1 MAERAVSRRA
11 RVSTVLAVFAAVTVL
26 ALAGVW
32 LCQAQDR
39 SGSVSDA
46 PKTAAAQKSPQ
57 PIREVPR
64 DTEAEEAK
72 PQELPGVRE
81 CGLGAPVV
89 EPQIITLNC
98 ANTGVVASG
107 IKWSHYG
114 ADGAEGQGVVQVSV
128 AANGAAANGAA
139 PATYPARFRLYGA
152 KNVDGLLAF
161 TGIDV
166 DYTGATPMGESKE
179 TYSIA

>member
-11 RVSTVLAVFAAVTVL
+11 RVSTVLAIFAAVTVL

-64 DTEAEEAK
+64 DTETAEAK

-81 CGLGAPVV
+81 CGLGSPVV

-114 ADGAEGQGVVQVSV
+114 ADGADGQGVVQVSV
-128 AANGAAANGAA
+128 AANGAA
-139 PATYPARFRLYGA
+139 PATYPARFKLYGA
-152 KNVDGLLAF
+152 RNVDGLLAF